1 MYATCMLLAL
11 MISSCGSKNFNA
23 KEDMLAYLN
32 DVDSGYHFQKSVNGI
47 DYSLMYKPTDL
58 MVLQFIENEHHSLEI
73 ERLRK
78 RYADYL
84 YFNLSMGFQERELL
98 SQNLGSRQEFG
109 AMVNQLSFGMAN
121 KVNLIGQ
128 QRDTIPLLDYV
139 SPRMYGMGQSTEML
153 LVYERNP
160 KILQQEY
167 LLLIIKDLG
176 FGTGEVTFKIE
187 TNKIINQPKLIF

>member
-1 MYATCMLLAL
+1 MYAACILLGL
-11 MISSCGSKNFNA
+11 MASSCGSKNFNT

-32 DVDSGYHFQKSVNGI
+32 DINNGYHFQKSVNGF

-58 MVLQFIENEHHSLEI
+58 LVLQFVEAEYPSQEI
-73 ERLRK
+73 EKLRK
-78 RYADYL
+78 KYAGYL
-84 YFNLSMGFQERELL
+84 YFNLDIGANGMELL
-98 SQNLGSRQEFG
+98 NQNIYNRAEFG
-109 AMVNQLSFGMAN
+109 AMVNQLSFGMAD
-121 KVNLIGQ
+121 KINLIGQ

-139 SPRMYGMGQSTEML
+139 SPRMYGMGQGTEML

-160 KILQQEY
+160 QILQQEY